1 MDRVNLLVLI
11 EQLENLIERAPE
23 IPLTGKVLID
33 ADELFD
39 LIDVISVAIPEEVK
53 RAEAVSSEK
62 EKLIKEGKEQA
73 ERLVAKAEEYA
84 IQLVSTSEIHRQAQ
98 EESEAILEES
108 KRRAKEIEEGAKE
121 YAMQIFSNLQE
132 GLEKTLDVV
141 KRSKDELNT
150 KK

>member
-23 IPLTGKVLID
+23 VPLTGKALID
-33 ADELFD
+33 ADELFN
-39 LIDVISVAIPEEVK
+39 LIDVIRVAIPEEVK
-53 RAEAVSSEK
+53 RAEVVSSEK

-84 IQLVSTSEIHRQAQ
+84 TQLVSTSEIHRQAQ

-141 KRSKDELNT
+141 KRSKEELSSDE
-150 KK
+150 